1 MSNRIPNKHGGRAKT
16 NKNGLLFE
24 QTTSLDSALKNM
36 GFEVRNFKVSYKHS
50 FIGYS
55 VPQVKIYKEFL
66 EKKGIDYSN
75 YNSKKWRP
83 DECFINERNK
93 TAYIIEKKFQN
104 TSGSV
109 DEKLPSCGFKLWE
122 YEKLFSPIGYNVKY
136 IYVFNRWF
144 EQSQYDDT
152 KEYII
157 NVGCEYYFE
166 EIPIDKLGL
175 EEFL

>member
-1 MSNRIPNKHGGRAKT
+1 MSNRIPNKHGGGAKT

-93 TAYIIEKKFQN
+93 TAYII
-104 TSGSV
+104 
-109 DEKLPSCGFKLWE
+109 
-122 YEKLFSPIGYNVKY
+122 
-136 IYVFNRWF
+136 
-144 EQSQYDDT
+144 
-152 KEYII
+152 
-157 NVGCEYYFE
+157 
-166 EIPIDKLGL
+166 DKLQ
-175 EEFL
+175 E